1 MWVLRVL
8 PVLLLTRAY
17 GVIGVW
23 ATMTAELVARGLL
36 CFWRLYRE
44 VAEHVKNK
52 FLTCSQ
58 TRLLCIS
65 SRGKISTLCKLE

>member
-23 ATMTAELVARGLL
+23 ATMTAELVARG
-36 CFWRLYRE
+36 CFAFGGCTGE
-44 VAEHVKNK
+44 VG
-52 FLTCSQ
+52 LSM
-58 TRLLCIS
+58 S
-65 SRGKISTLCKLE
+65 KINF